1 MQIWT
6 KQLASG
12 LPIVLW
18 KEHHSKN
25 TSAFVQPGCL
35 VWLVTTGSQYSKPTT
50 QSKKVSPLMKVAQK
64 KKENHV
70 LATPFLHFSNHQL
83 IHFVHGLRGAVSVVK
98 LEQQVLNTKMQET
111 SGNHSKMPLPL
122 PQKKHHW
129 NGDNVTNWN
138 CQKLGEGLIPSSD
151 FSVRRSTYKSTS
163 IFTIPRGEL
172 VTHPGAL

>member
-50 QSKKVSPLMKVAQK
+50 QSKKMSPLMKVAQK

-111 SGNHSKMPLPL
+111 SGIIAKCHSAAPKKTPLKWW
-122 PQKKHHW
+122 QKVPTEIVK
-129 NGDNVTNWN
+129 NWG
-138 CQKLGEGLIPSSD
+138 KDFPSSGFQFVD
-151 FSVRRSTYKSTS
+151 H
-163 IFTIPRGEL
+163 L
-172 VTHPGAL
+172 